1 MKNEEKEHNKGEV
14 GQASRGTGAGMVMY
28 GVFKTGLL
36 HTHLGGRGLAV
47 LIDICKLHD
56 NNYVMEQLCSIEPVF
71 PLTQSVVIRC
81 IYVCIEYL

>member
-1 MKNEEKEHNKGEV
+1 M
-14 GQASRGTGAGMVMY
+14 GQDKTGTGTGMMRY

-36 HTHLGGRGLAV
+36 DIHLGGRGLAV
-47 LIDICKLHD
+47 LINICKLHD
-56 NNYVMEQLCSIEPVF
+56 KNYVIEQLCSIEPIF